1 MIKKQGEVMM
11 YARLFLLLLL
21 FYFQR
26 EGLLKMEKAT
36 KSIDYLR
43 H

>member
-26 EGLLKMEKAT
+26 EGLLKMGKAT
-36 KSIDYLR
+36 NSIDYLR

>member
-21 FYFQR
+21 FYFR
-26 EGLLKMEKAT
+26 KEGLLKMEKAT
-36 KSIDYLR
+36 NSIHYFM